1 MHATL
6 TAEDASEQR
15 AARHGNDREQ
25 DNGVW
30 DDGLPS
36 AGVGDALQCQTPQTQ
51 SHSVT
56 KGLLGI
62 VPATVTLLFIL

>member
-15 AARHGNDREQ
+15 AARHGDDREQ
-25 DNGVW
+25 DNGIW

-36 AGVGDALQCQTPQTQ
+36 AGVGDAL
-51 SHSVT
+51 
-56 KGLLGI
+56 
-62 VPATVTLLFIL
+62 